1 MLLKTSKMW
10 YNIIGEEYMLNELF
24 NNKLIQVLVIFIV
37 LDVIFGILGSI
48 KQHKTNSTI
57 GIDGI
62 IRKTGMMITIIVTL
76 ILDKMCNIDLIAFI
90 PSDLKNYLHLGK
102 CAISL
107 LFNSLYIIFEIL
119 SIMKNMRKCKIPL
132 PKQLNNFLDK
142 LLSEFTEE
150 IKKEN

>member
-1 MLLKTSKMW
+1 MVNYINLL
-10 YNIIGEEYMLNELF
+10 I
-24 NNKLIQVLVIFIV
+24 NNKNIQLLVIFIC
-37 LDVIFGILGSI
+37 LDVIFGFLRSI
-48 KQHKTNSTI
+48 KERKTNSTI

-102 CAISL
+102 CGITL
-107 LFNSLYIIFEIL
+107 LFNSLYIIFETL

-132 PKQLNNFLDK
+132 PKQLNNFLDR

-150 IKKEN
+150 IKKEK

>member
-1 MLLKTSKMW
+1 MGNYINLL
-10 YNIIGEEYMLNELF
+10 I
-24 NNKLIQVLVIFIV
+24 NNKNIQLLVIFIC
-37 LDVIFGILGSI
+37 LDVIFGFLRSI
-48 KQHKTNSTI
+48 KERKTNSTI

-76 ILDKMCNIDLIAFI
+76 VLDKMCNIDLIAFI
-90 PSDLKNYLHLGK
+90 PEDFKNYLHLGN
-102 CAISL
+102 CGITL

>member
-1 MLLKTSKMW
+1 MVNYINLLICNK
-10 YNIIGEEYMLNELF
+10 NIQL
-24 NNKLIQVLVIFIV
+24 LVIFIF
-37 LDVIFGILGSI
+37 LDVIFGFLRSI
-48 KQHKTNSTI
+48 KERKTNSTI

-76 ILDKMCNIDLIAFI
+76 ILDKMCNIDLIGFI

-102 CAISL
+102 CGITL
-107 LFNSLYIIFEIL
+107 LFNSLYIIFESL

-132 PKQLNNFLDK
+132 PNQLNNFLDR

-150 IKKEN
+150 IKKEK

>member
-1 MLLKTSKMW
+1 MKNYINLL
-10 YNIIGEEYMLNELF
+10 I
-24 NNKLIQVLVIFIV
+24 NNKNIQLLVIFIC
-37 LDVIFGILGSI
+37 LDVIFGFLRSI
-48 KQHKTNSTI
+48 KDRKTNSTI

-102 CAISL
+102 CGITL

-142 LLSEFTEE
+142 ILSEFTEE
-150 IKKEN
+150 IIKEN

>member
-1 MLLKTSKMW
+1 MGNYINLL
-10 YNIIGEEYMLNELF
+10 I
-24 NNKLIQVLVIFIV
+24 NNKNIQLLVIFIC
-37 LDVIFGILGSI
+37 LDVIFGFLRSI
-48 KQHKTNSTI
+48 KERKTNSTI

-76 ILDKMCNIDLIAFI
+76 VLDKMCNIDLIAFI
-90 PSDLKNYLHLGK
+90 PSDLKNYLHLGN
-102 CAISL
+102 CGITL

>member
-1 MLLKTSKMW
+1 MVNYINLL
-10 YNIIGEEYMLNELF
+10 I
-24 NNKLIQVLVIFIV
+24 NNKNIQLLVIFIC
-37 LDVIFGILGSI
+37 LDVIFGFLRSV
-48 KQHKTNSTI
+48 KERKTNSTI

-102 CAISL
+102 CGITL
-107 LFNSLYIIFEIL
+107 LFNSLYIIFETL

-132 PKQLNNFLDK
+132 PKQLNNFLDR

-150 IKKEN
+150 IKKEK